1 MSQFIISR
9 FAITVFNC
17 NLNKASEVGQNSP
30 EVSQTHHRG
39 THTLVRVGVLA
50 REVRPWEGNF
60 FHPIMPLIVSCIT
73 NGTMI
78 KVYTLKCWNFVFVF
92 EIEKKFISPFS
103 NLEKVLTDLINFPM
117 KLRLYTLQKFN
128 SLHEFHSHISRFQ
141 RWYSP
146 LCPGTASGWR
156 SGD

>member
-1 MSQFIISR
+1 MF
-9 FAITVFNC
+9 FITVFNC
-17 NLNKASEVGQNSP
+17 NLNKASEISQTSP
-30 EVSQTHHRG
+30 EVGQTHHRG

-78 KVYTLKCWNFVFVF
+78 KVYTLKCWNFWSF
-92 EIEKKFISPFS
+92 ILKEKKLILPFS
-103 NLEKVLTDLINFPM
+103 NLEKEITDLIHFPM
-117 KLRLYTLQKFN
+117 KLRPSTLQKLN
-128 SLHEFHSHISRFQ
+128 CLCEFHSHISRFQ
-141 RWYSP
+141 QWYSP